1 MSGCGHACRA
11 CADSRRRRSLV
22 PLSLAP
28 IPVDGDRPDWHTA
41 QDWVAVATERVGE
54 LAGGHSRLCGRLWH
68 LGKLLAV
75 EVVHLSRRR
84 EAMVEMRVVEAVAPR

>member
-28 IPVDGDRPDWHTA
+28 IPVDGDKPDWHTA

-54 LAGGHSRLCGRLWH
+54 LAGGHSRLCGRLWRG
-68 LGKLLAV
+68 LIERASGCGPVDFWLVAV
-75 EVVHLSRRR
+75 PISSCC
-84 EAMVEMRVVEAVAPR
+84 A